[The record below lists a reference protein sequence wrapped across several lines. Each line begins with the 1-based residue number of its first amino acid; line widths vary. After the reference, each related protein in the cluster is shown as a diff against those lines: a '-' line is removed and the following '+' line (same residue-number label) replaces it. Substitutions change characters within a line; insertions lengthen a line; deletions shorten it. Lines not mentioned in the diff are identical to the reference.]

1 VIGLTT
7 TESLERCWTS
17 DSLLNSDSI
26 CQVQTSTIS
35 RSVSSD
41 RSASNRFFSA
51 SVMGITFPASAANYN
66 QTKKIIVSKIVNV
79 RKENIHR
86 ER

>member
-1 VIGLTT
+1 
-7 TESLERCWTS
+7 
-17 DSLLNSDSI
+17 
-26 CQVQTSTIS
+26 
-35 RSVSSD
+35 
-41 RSASNRFFSA
+41 
-51 SVMGITFPASAANYN
+51 MGITFPASAANYN